1 MALPKINAP
10 TYSLTLPSSK
20 QKIKY
25 RPFLVKEEKLLLMAM
40 ESKEDDEMKEA
51 VEQIIRNCSFDKLD
65 PLTMALVDIEYMFL
79 YLRIKSKGETAEY
92 SFKCDACEVV
102 NDKEANLT
110 KVKVINKD
118 QSNVIKLTS
127 DIGIQMKAPSYELAG
142 VISNDMKAES
152 IFKVVVQSIESI
164 YEGEE
169 VFQAKDQSDEELM
182 DFIESLSDA
191 QFKEIKNYFENVPSL
206 ELDIDFTCTACKK
219 ENTLTLKGIKDFL
232 A

>member
-1 MALPKINAP
+1 MALPKISVP

-20 QKIKY
+20 KKVKY

-40 ESKEDDEMKEA
+40 ESKDDEEMKEA

-65 PLTMALVDIEYMFL
+65 PMSMALVDIEYMFL

-92 SFKCDACEVV
+92 SFKCDKCEVV
-102 NDKEANLT
+102 NDKQADLT
-110 KVKVINKD
+110 KVKVTNKD
-118 QSNVIKLTS
+118 QSNLIKLTS

-142 VISNDMKAES
+142 VISGNMSAET
-152 IFKVVVQSIESI
+152 IFKVVVDSIESI

-169 VFQAKDQSDEELM
+169 VFQSKDQSKEDLM

-191 QFKEIKNYFENVPSL
+191 QFKKIKYYFENVPSL

-219 ENTLTLKGIKDFL
+219 ENTLTLKGINDFL
-232 A
+232 V